1 MNEASRGRFDSQF
14 PDSRFPM
21 QVRDLGH
28 LRAELTAHVLFS
40 VRTAVEA
47 VGHNT
52 LRAALTSLGI
62 LFGVASVI
70 AMLAIGKGAEQE
82 ILEQMKLLGSNNVI
96 VTPLIEQ
103 KEEKA
108 KDEGMKEPK
117 KFSPGLNVHDAAAI
131 LSIVPNVSTTSGE
144 VVLQTLV
151 TREGRRRSG
160 KVVGIDTTY
169 LDLLN
174 LKVAE
179 GKSFAPMQVADGA
192 PVAIIGNGVKT
203 RFFTTEEPIG
213 KPLKVGS
220 VWLTV
225 VGVLE
230 DRKVSD
236 QTSQKLGIRDANMDV
251 YVPLSTML
259 LRYRNRAQVTE
270 RDVQQA
276 SREFNDDANAQATED
291 AEQRAERINYHQLDR
306 VIVRVSDARY
316 VTGVAD
322 VLRRML
328 TRRHNSVIDFEISVP
343 ELLLKQE
350 QRTKTIFNVVLA
362 AIAAISLIVGG
373 IGIMNIMLASILE
386 RIREIGVRRAVGAS
400 QKDILAQFLSEAV
413 LISLAGGVAGILVGG
428 GLSFG
433 IERFAGIHTIVSS
446 FSVFIAF
453 GVSITVGV
461 VFGIVP
467 AWRAARQDPVV
478 CLRYE

>member
-1 MNEASRGRFDSQF
+1 ML
-14 PDSRFPM
+14 
-21 QVRDLGH
+21 VRDLGR
-28 LRAELTAHVLFS
+28 LRAELYAHVLFS
-40 VRTAVEA
+40 MRTAVEA

-62 LFGVASVI
+62 LFGVATVI
-70 AMLAIGKGAEQE
+70 AMLAIGKGAEAE
-82 ILEQMKLLGSNNVI
+82 ILAQMKLLGSNNVI
-96 VTPLIEQ
+96 ITPLVEQ
-103 KEEKA
+103 KEEQA
-108 KDEGMKEPK
+108 KDEGTKEPK
-117 KFSPGLNVHDAAAI
+117 KFSPGLTMHDAAAI
-131 LSIVPNVSTTSGE
+131 LAVVPNVNTTSGE
-144 VVLQTLV
+144 IVLQTLV

-169 LDLLN
+169 FDLLN
-174 LKVAE
+174 LNVVEGKRFAPLQVAE
-179 GKSFAPMQVADGA
+179 GA
-192 PVAIIGNGVKT
+192 PVAIIGHGVKT

-213 KPLKVGS
+213 KPIKVGN

-225 VGVLE
+225 IGVLE
-230 DRKVSD
+230 DRKVSS

-276 SREFNDDANAQATED
+276 SREFNEDPNATANED

-306 VIVRVSDARY
+306 VIVRVDDARF

-322 VLRRML
+322 VLQRMMA
-328 TRRHNSVIDFEISVP
+328 RRHNSVIDFEISVP

-350 QRTKTIFNVVLA
+350 QNTKRLFNIVLA

-386 RIREIGVRRAVGAS
+386 RTREIGVRRAVGAS
-400 QKDILAQFLSEAV
+400 QRDILAQFLSEAV
-413 LISLAGGVAGILVGG
+413 LISLAGGVAGIIVGAT
-428 GLSFG
+428 LSFG
-433 IERFAGIHTIVSS
+433 IERLADIQTIVSF

-453 GVSITVGV
+453 GVSITVGI

>member
-1 MNEASRGRFDSQF
+1 MQA
-14 PDSRFPM
+14 PDLAR
-21 QVRDLGH
+21 

-40 VRTAVEA
+40 IRTAVEA

-70 AMLAIGKGAEQE
+70 AMLAIGKGAEAE

-96 VTPLIEQ
+96 VTPLVEQ
-103 KEEKA
+103 KEEQA
-108 KDEGMKEPK
+108 KDEGTKEPK
-117 KFSPGLNVHDAAAI
+117 KFSPGLTMHDAAAI
-131 LSIVPNVSTTSGE
+131 LAIVPNVNTASSE
-144 VVLQTLV
+144 IVLQTLV

-169 LDLLN
+169 LDILN
-174 LKVAE
+174 LNVVE
-179 GKSFAPMQVADGA
+179 GRRFAPMQVADGA
-192 PVAIIGNGVKT
+192 PVAIIGHGVKT

-213 KPLKVGS
+213 KPIKVGN

-230 DRKVSD
+230 DRKVSN
-236 QTSQKLGIRDANMDV
+236 QTAQKLGIRDANMDV

-259 LRYRNRAQVTE
+259 LRYRNRSQVTE

-276 SREFNDDANAQATED
+276 SREFNEEPNATANED

-306 VIVRVSDARY
+306 VIVRVDDARY
-316 VTGVAD
+316 VTGVAN
-322 VLRRML
+322 VLQRML
-328 TRRHNSVIDFEISVP
+328 ARRHNSVIDFEISVP

-350 QRTKTIFNVVLA
+350 QNTKRLFNIVLA
-362 AIAAISLIVGG
+362 AIAAISLVVGG

-386 RIREIGVRRAVGAS
+386 RTREIGVRRAVGAS
-400 QKDILAQFLSEAV
+400 QRDILAQFLSEAV
-413 LISLAGGVAGILVGG
+413 LISLAGGVAGIIVGAT
-428 GLSFG
+428 LSFG
-433 IERFAGIHTIVSS
+433 IERLADIQTIVSF

-453 GVSITVGV
+453 GVSITVGI

>member
-1 MNEASRGRFDSQF
+1 
-14 PDSRFPM
+14 
-21 QVRDLGH
+21 
-28 LRAELTAHVLFS
+28 
-40 VRTAVEA
+40 
-47 VGHNT
+47 
-52 LRAALTSLGI
+52 
-62 LFGVASVI
+62 
-70 AMLAIGKGAEQE
+70 
-82 ILEQMKLLGSNNVI
+82 
-96 VTPLIEQ
+96 
-103 KEEKA
+103 
-108 KDEGMKEPK
+108 
-117 KFSPGLNVHDAAAI
+117 
-131 LSIVPNVSTTSGE
+131 
-144 VVLQTLV
+144 VLQTLV

-169 LDLLN
+169 FDLLN
-174 LKVAE
+174 LNVAE
-179 GKSFAPMQVADGA
+179 GKRFAAMQVADGA
-192 PVAIIGNGVKT
+192 PVAVIGHGVRT

-213 KPLKVGS
+213 KPIKVGN

-230 DRKVSD
+230 DRKVSS

-276 SREFNDDANAQATED
+276 SREFNDDPNATQNED
-291 AEQRAERINYHQLDR
+291 AEQRAERTNYHQLDR
-306 VIVRVSDARY
+306 IIVRVDEAKY

-322 VLRRML
+322 VLQRML

-350 QRTKTIFNVVLA
+350 QNTKRLFNIVLA
-362 AIAAISLIVGG
+362 AIAAISLVVGG

-386 RIREIGVRRAVGAS
+386 RTREIGVRRAVGAS
-400 QKDILAQFLSEAV
+400 QRDILAQFLSEAV
-413 LISLAGGVAGILVGG
+413 LISLAGGVAGIIVGG
-428 GLSFG
+428 VLSFT
-433 IERFAGIHTIVSS
+433 IERLADIQTIVSF

-453 GVSITVGV
+453 GVSITVGI

-467 AWRAARQDPVV
+467 AWRAAKQDPVV